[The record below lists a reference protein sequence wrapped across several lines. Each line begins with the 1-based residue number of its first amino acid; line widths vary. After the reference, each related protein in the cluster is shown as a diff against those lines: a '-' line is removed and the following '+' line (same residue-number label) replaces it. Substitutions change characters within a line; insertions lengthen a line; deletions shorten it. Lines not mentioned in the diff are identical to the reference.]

1 MRLSER
7 EKILIIRL
15 GSVGD
20 VVRTLPAV
28 SALRACYPDAR
39 IDWVVQDLSE
49 EIVRSLAEIDSV
61 MVLPRKRWTKMAR
74 SPFSWPR
81 LSKEIINWVSRM
93 RKQKYQT
100 TLDFHGILKSGII
113 SRLSGAATRIGFKKG
128 FCKEMNYLFNN
139 HHVNPRDP
147 RLNRMEK
154 NLFMVTWLSC
164 ADSLPKTWLVPLEK
178 SNEKIKKFWRRIQPV
193 SHPVIAVQPSSSQD
207 TNFKRWFPE
216 RYAKLCDM
224 LVEKLGATIILT
236 WGPGGEK
243 AVEEIR
249 DIMSLPAHVACPT
262 SLMELSA
269 LFRKCDLYV
278 GGDTGPMHLA
288 CFSELPA
295 VVIYGPTDPRVN
307 APYPHSLHRI
317 VRVDLPCSPCRD
329 KTCQRLDCMKQI
341 TPDMVF
347 NETALLWDIIVKKKA
362 DNKVPFQPERLDT
375 QAARP

>member
-1 MRLSER
+1 M
-7 EKILIIRL
+7 LIIRL

-20 VVRTLPAV
+20 VVRTLPAM
-28 SALRACYPDAR
+28 SALRDCYPDAQ
-39 IDWVVQDLSE
+39 IDWVIQDLSE
-49 EIVRSLAEIDSV
+49 EIVRSLREVDSII
-61 MVLPRKRWTKMAR
+61 VLPRKRWTKMAR
-74 SPFSWPR
+74 SPLSWPR
-81 LSKEIINWVSRM
+81 LLKEVVTWFYRL
-93 RKQKYQT
+93 RGQRYQT
-100 TLDFHGILKSGII
+100 TLDFHGILKSGLI

-139 HHVNPRDP
+139 HHVDPGDP

-154 NLFMVTWLSC
+154 NLSMVTWLSC
-164 ADSLPKTWLVPLEK
+164 TDALPKTWLVPLEK

-193 SHPVIAVQPSSSQD
+193 SHPVIAIQPSSSQD
-207 TNFKRWFPE
+207 TDFKRWFPE

-243 AVEEIR
+243 AVEKIR
-249 DIMSLPAHVACPT
+249 AIMSRPAHIACPT

-269 LFRKCDLYV
+269 LFRQCDLYV

-295 VVIYGPTDPRVN
+295 VVIYGPTDPLVN
-307 APYPHSLHRI
+307 APYPHSHHRV
-317 VRVDLPCSPCRD
+317 VRIDLPCSPCRD

-341 TPDMVF
+341 TPGMVF
-347 NETALLWDIIVKKKA
+347 DATTSLWNEIMESKA
-362 DNKVPFQPERLDT
+362 VEKTPFQTKIPET
-375 QAARP
+375 QTAQL

>member
-1 MRLSER
+1 
-7 EKILIIRL
+7 
-15 GSVGD
+15 
-20 VVRTLPAV
+20 
-28 SALRACYPDAR
+28 
-39 IDWVVQDLSE
+39 
-49 EIVRSLAEIDSV
+49 
-61 MVLPRKRWTKMAR
+61 
-74 SPFSWPR
+74 
-81 LSKEIINWVSRM
+81 
-93 RKQKYQT
+93 
-100 TLDFHGILKSGII
+100 
-113 SRLSGAATRIGFKKG
+113 
-128 FCKEMNYLFNN
+128 
-139 HHVNPRDP
+139 
-147 RLNRMEK
+147 MEK

-164 ADSLPKTWLVPLEK
+164 TDSLPKTWLVPLEK
-178 SNEKIKKFWRRIQPV
+178 SSEKIKKFWRRLQPV
-193 SHPVIAVQPSSSQD
+193 SHPVIAIQPSSSKD

-347 NETALLWDIIVKKKA
+347 DETVLLWDAIVKKKA
-362 DNKVPFQPERLDT
+362 GNKAPFQSEKPDI
-375 QAARP
+375 QAARS